1 MIQSRWKSKVT
12 WAAIAATILTLL
24 GNLGLYDTLGIT
36 QEPLQHLVDALL
48 TLLAAFGVLNNPTDA
63 EHF

>member
-1 MIQSRWKSKVT
+1 L
-12 WAAIAATILTLL
+12 A
-24 GNLGLYDTLGIT
+24 NLGLYDALGIT

-48 TLLAAFGVLNNPTDA
+48 TVLAAFGVLNNPTDA